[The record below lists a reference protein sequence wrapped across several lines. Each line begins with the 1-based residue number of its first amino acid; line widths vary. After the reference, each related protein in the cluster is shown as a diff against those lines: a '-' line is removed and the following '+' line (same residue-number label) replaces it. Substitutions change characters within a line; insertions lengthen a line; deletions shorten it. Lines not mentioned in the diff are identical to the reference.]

1 MTDRVQINRDDLLR
15 TGYPRLK
22 RASASQEDCTAPR
35 RGCLQGKH
43 PDRTANRF
51 PVGKGQNLKGLV
63 QWTTD

>member
-15 TGYPRLK
+15 TGVSPFEKSERP
-22 RASASQEDCTAPR
+22 QEDCTAPR

>member
-15 TGYPRLK
+15 TGVSPFEKSERLA
-22 RASASQEDCTAPR
+22 RGLHSTAQ
-35 RGCLQGKH
+35 GCLQGKH

-63 QWTTD
+63 QWTTG